1 MKINDRLKKV
11 GDLVDTNSSI
21 LDIGCDH
28 ALLDI
33 YLVNN
38 KKVEKAIASDVKEGP
53 LKNAKENLKKY
64 QLEDKIELRLGD
76 GLDTY
81 TDDIDTVVISGLGS
95 NTIIDIINKDFD
107 KLKNVKHFII
117 SSNNDY
123 YYLRKCMNDLGFII
137 NMEEMI
143 YDKKYY
149 LIIDFVYGSK
159 KYNYID
165 LKYGPILRDSDDKVY
180 KDYLMNLKNKKI
192 NILKSLG
199 FRHLFKKF
207 SIKKE
212 IREIDRIL

>member
-1 MKINDRLKKV
+1 MISKRLKKIASFV
-11 GDLVDTNSSI
+11 SENSNV
-21 LDIGCDH
+21 LDVGCDH

-33 YLVNN
+33 YLVKN
-38 KKVEKAIASDVKEGP
+38 KNATCIASDINEKP
-53 LKNAKENLKKY
+53 LQAALKNIKLYN
-64 QLEDKIELRLGD
+64 LEDKIKVSLAD
-76 GLDTY
+76 GVEY
-81 TDDIDTVVISGLGS
+81 ITDDIDTVVISGLGS

-165 LKYGPILRDSDDKVY
+165 LKYGPILRDSEDKVY